1 MVRRIAGVLVALI
14 AAWLL
19 WEALHAVQ
27 LIVSRGSP
35 LDQAL
40 MNPPTSAWRLAA
52 GTLAVAGG
60 ILAALRLPFG
70 GILGVIGGLLFVA
83 LAALL
88 AAMTANGSLITP
100 DSIAGLAIVLLSGVI
115 LFTRRDWVQ

>member
-1 MVRRIAGVLVALI
+1 MIRRIAGVLVALI
-14 AAWLL
+14 AAWML
-19 WEALHAVQ
+19 WDAIYAVQ

-40 MNPPTSAWRLAA
+40 MNPPTSAWRLVA
-52 GTLAVAGG
+52 GVLAVAGG
-60 ILAALRLPFG
+60 ILAVLRLPFG
-70 GILGVIGGLLFVA
+70 GILGLVGGALFVA

-88 AAMTANGSLITP
+88 AAMTANGSFITP

-115 LFTRRDWVQ
+115 LFTRRNWVQ

>member
-1 MVRRIAGVLVALI
+1 MIRRIAGVLVALI

-35 LDQAL
+35 LNDAL
-40 MNPPTSAWRLAA
+40 MNPPTSAWRLVA
-52 GTLAVAGG
+52 GALAVAGG

-70 GILGVIGGLLFVA
+70 GILGVIGGLLFIA
-83 LAALL
+83 LAVLM
-88 AAMTANGSLITP
+88 AMMSANGSLITP
-100 DSIAGLAIVLLSGVI
+100 DSMAGLGIVVLSGVI
-115 LFTRRDWVQ
+115 LFTRRHWVQ

>member
-1 MVRRIAGVLVALI
+1 MIRRIAGVLVALI
-14 AAWLL
+14 AAWML
-19 WEALHAVQ
+19 WDAIYAVQ

-40 MNPPTSAWRLAA
+40 MNPPTSAWRLFA
-52 GTLAVAGG
+52 GVLAVAGG
-60 ILAALRLPFG
+60 ILAVLRLPFG
-70 GILGVIGGLLFVA
+70 GILGLVGGALFVA

-115 LFTRRDWVQ
+115 LFTRRNWVQ

>member
-1 MVRRIAGVLVALI
+1 MIRRIAGVLVALI
-14 AAWLL
+14 AAWML
-19 WEALHAVQ
+19 WDAIYAVQ

-40 MNPPTSAWRLAA
+40 MNPPTSAWRLVA
-52 GTLAVAGG
+52 GVLAVAGG
-60 ILAALRLPFG
+60 ILAVLRLPFG
-70 GILGVIGGLLFVA
+70 GILGLVGGALFVA

-115 LFTRRDWVQ
+115 LFTRRNWVQ

>member
-40 MNPPTSAWRLAA
+40 MNPPTSAWRLVA

-70 GILGVIGGLLFVA
+70 GILGLIGGLLFVT

-115 LFTRRDWVQ
+115 LFTRRNWVQ